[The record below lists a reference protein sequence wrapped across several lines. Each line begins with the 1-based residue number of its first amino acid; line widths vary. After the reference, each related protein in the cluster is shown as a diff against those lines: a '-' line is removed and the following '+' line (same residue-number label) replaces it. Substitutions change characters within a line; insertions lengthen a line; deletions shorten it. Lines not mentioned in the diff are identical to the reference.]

1 MSKADSSGD
10 KPVKRRDLPRK
21 RFPKSTVVVGLL
33 AFLAGA
39 LLNPV
44 LAKAVDR
51 YIPGLF
57 QGVDESLGNSA
68 LIAKESSWPWV
79 ACGQVTAGVIPDGPS
94 PEVFLSSDQ
103 GLDPF
108 VLTKS
113 GVTVPWNSAQLKLL
127 LTARQPNDTLLIESI
142 TPRVYKHITGAAR
155 WTTSP
160 PGSGCGGADQR
171 NYEVILQSGKG
182 VAVDKGVIKGV
193 GNGPLAPTIPDGFAG
208 SAFTVA
214 QNDAAEV
221 TLSVFPKDGYYEF
234 GFDITYSLNGH
245 DEVKTIGTP
254 EEPYKS
260 GGGIT
265 IKSFSVGQDGKPV
278 P

>member
-10 KPVKRRDLPRK
+10 KPVKRRDLPRRK
-21 RFPKSTVVVGLL
+21 FPKSAAVVGFVG
-33 AFLAGA
+33 FLAGA

-51 YIPGLF
+51 YSPGLF
-57 QGVDESLGNSA
+57 QGVDDSLGNSA

-79 ACGQVTAGVIPDGPS
+79 PCGQVTAGVIPDGPS
-94 PEVFLSSDQ
+94 PQEFLTSAQ

-142 TPRVYKHITGAAR
+142 TPRVYKHIEGAAQ
-155 WTTSP
+155 WTATP
-160 PGSGCGGADQR
+160 PGSACGGADQR
-171 NYEVILQSGKG
+171 NYEVTLQSGKG

-193 GNGPLAPTIPDGFAG
+193 GNGPLAPTIPSGFAG

-245 DEVKTIGTP
+245 AEVKTIGTP
-254 EEPYKS
+254 EEPYKA
-260 GGGIT
+260 GGGST
-265 IKSFSVGQDGKPV
+265 MKSFSVGYDGKPV